1 MERATLV
8 ILPGVLI
15 ALSAISWA
23 VPLVGAAHFPKKT
36 AAMAGIKP
44 LEIST
49 NSQLANSNISV
60 PMPVRFREARD
71 SGLLVRA
78 WVNGSGPYTFA
89 VDTGAGITVI
99 TNNLVQQARLQVTT
113 RRHMLTTGLSGATAA
128 LDREAVIDR
137 IALGEADNLLPSKS
151 LAIIA
156 ANLPSGIDGIL
167 DPTEAYTPLGYSIDM
182 PNREIESFDPNAGGL
197 NNQDQPPGGTVVRWI
212 HDGQSRRPFV
222 RLGDGRLALVDTG
235 SGFGLAVSE
244 TGLHIGNT
252 RRGEDVRDISGGTI
266 QSRRVA
272 PTSVSIG
279 SLVLR
284 GVPTDVL
291 SGGEKGAPVILG
303 RDALYPFRITFDPV
317 RQLIEIA
324 PPAENDR

>member
-1 MERATLV
+1 M

-15 ALSAISWA
+15 ALAAISWA

-36 AAMAGIKP
+36 AAMAGLKP
-44 LEIST
+44 LKSST
-49 NSQLANSNISV
+49 NSQLAHSNITV

-71 SGLLVRA
+71 SGLLVRV
-78 WVNGSGPYTFA
+78 WINGSGPYTFA

-99 TNNLVQQARLQVTT
+99 TDNLVQQARLQVTA
-113 RRHMLTTGLSGATAA
+113 RRHMLTTGLSGATTV
-128 LDREAVIDR
+128 LDREAVVDR

-151 LAIIA
+151 VAIIA
-156 ANLPSGIDGIL
+156 ANLPSDIDGIL

-182 PNREIESFDPNAGGL
+182 PNHEIQFFDPHTGGL
-197 NNQDQPPGGTVVRWI
+197 NSRNQPPGGAVVRWI

-235 SGFGLAVSE
+235 SGFGLALSE
-244 TGLHIGNT
+244 TAPRIGNT
-252 RRGEDVRDISGGTI
+252 RRAEGVRDIGGGTI

-284 GVPTDVL
+284 GVPTDILTGV
-291 SGGEKGAPVILG
+291 EKGAPVILG

-317 RQLIEIA
+317 RRLIEIA